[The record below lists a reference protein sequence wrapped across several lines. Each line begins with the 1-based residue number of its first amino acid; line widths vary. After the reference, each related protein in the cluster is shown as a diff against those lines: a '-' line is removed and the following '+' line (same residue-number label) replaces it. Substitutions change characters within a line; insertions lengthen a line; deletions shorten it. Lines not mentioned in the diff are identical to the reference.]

1 MKQTG
6 RVTLLVVT
14 TVVAMGGFATLWM
27 TRPSM
32 DNEMI
37 EVARERQ
44 LQPLIEV
51 EEPAR
56 ARRTVE
62 EERQRQVEQLYPYI
76 QQKLLGDQTV
86 TDHLLGQVEAE
97 MDQKVHAAVAS
108 QMQSTIAS
116 DIASFRDEVAAQ
128 LQELRAW
135 TDDEIQAK
143 LEAYV
148 PQAVDSVIPRIVPVV
163 AAEFEAHKADYIA
176 RLASDLGPNM
186 EGVAEDTVEAQ
197 REGIITEAVGRALD
211 AIEQDL
217 QSGILQVPE
226 EAPEA
231 KNPVITA
238 PSFEIRENP
247 TVLTPEEYTEQR
259 ETIRKEQIR
268 KVLDLLGASSSH

>member
-14 TVVAMGGFATLWM
+14 TVVAVGGFATLWM
-27 TRPSM
+27 TRPSL

-56 ARRTVE
+56 VRRTVE

-76 QQKLLGDQTV
+76 QRKILDDQTIA
-86 TDHLLGQVEAE
+86 DHLLGQVEAE
-97 MDQKVHAAVAS
+97 IDQKVQSAVTS
-108 QMQSTIAS
+108 QLQDAIAS

-128 LQELRAW
+128 LEELRTW

-186 EGVAEDTVEAQ
+186 EGVAEDTIEAQ

-211 AIEQDL
+211 SIEQDL
-217 QSGILQVPE
+217 QSGALQ
-226 EAPEA
+226 APTAEPAA
-231 KNPVITA
+231 KNSVITA

-247 TVLTPEEYTEQR
+247 IVLTPEEYTEQR
-259 ETIRKEQIR
+259 ETIRKEQIK
-268 KVLDLLGASSSH
+268 KVLDLLGTSDSN

>member
-14 TVVAMGGFATLWM
+14 TVVAVGGFATLWL

-62 EERQRQVEQLYPYI
+62 EDRQRQVEQLYPYI
-76 QQKLLGDQTV
+76 QQKILGDQTIA
-86 TDHLLGQVEAE
+86 DHLLGQVEAE
-97 MDQKVHAAVAS
+97 IDQKVQAAVAS
-108 QMQSTIAS
+108 QLQGAIAS
-116 DIASFRDEVAAQ
+116 DIASFRNEVASQ
-128 LQELRAW
+128 LQELRTW
-135 TDDEIQAK
+135 TDDEIQSK

-163 AAEFEAHKADYIA
+163 TAEFEAHKADYIA

-226 EAPEA
+226 EAPAA
-231 KNPVITA
+231 KDTVITA

-259 ETIRKEQIR
+259 ETIRKEQIK
-268 KVLDLLGASSSH
+268 KVLDLLGASGSN